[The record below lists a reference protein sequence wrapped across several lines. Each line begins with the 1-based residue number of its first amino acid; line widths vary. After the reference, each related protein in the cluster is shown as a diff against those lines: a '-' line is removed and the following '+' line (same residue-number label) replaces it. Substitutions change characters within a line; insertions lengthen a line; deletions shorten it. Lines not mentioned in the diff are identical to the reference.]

1 MDAGWSGSRTARASI
16 LALAALCLIGGA
28 MNSEK
33 LLGSPLLRRPQMLA
47 FLQSPEPEESM
58 VAIFAVATSSPTAAR
73 LVVNSSP
80 PIASDFA
87 TSSTSVSA
95 SWSTPLLNLTLAVTT
110 PTPSLTSSSTTPTP
124 SLTSLSTTP
133 MPSLTSSSTA
143 PTPSLTSS
151 STTPM
156 PSLTSSSTTPTPSL
170 TSSSTSLTPSL
181 TSSSTTPTP
190 SLTSSSTTPTPSLT
204 SSSTTSMISLPSL
217 STMSTTSLPHSS
229 LPSEANRVQTIQL
242 VNVTPDAAEAAFPSM
257 FSLTNDPV
265 FTRGKTK
272 CPAEIRVSEWN
283 GRMGNHYFQVSQAI
297 VAALLCHT
305 SRVTFPAH
313 VNKSKSAYQAQDGML
328 EMSLE
333 VLLDV
338 DTSREY
344 SVPDLCPISWSHK
357 WYHMHCKRVPAWQHR
372 QVMLTYLR
380 PKLGASLLQAESRP
394 FSTFEEGKLLTVHLR
409 ADDIRQYPRY
419 EWGQPP
425 CSMYQKII
433 AEHNYTSVMVV
444 EKGRMCACESLF
456 ESLNAAK
463 RVKVQRS
470 DGKSVVEDFA
480 QMMRAQNFVL
490 SFSSFAISAAMLSK
504 QIRVMYRRRD
514 AMWDGILHSILN
526 CNVWPGVVM
535 YEFNTT
541 LQTDGRKDSP
551 REWLQNF
558 KLEDLQGP
566 YTCSFGSSILPG
578 F

>member
-95 SWSTPLLNLTLAVTT
+95 SWSTPLLNLTLPVTT

-124 SLTSLSTTP
+124 SLTSSSTTQ
-133 MPSLTSSSTA
+133 MPSLTS
-143 PTPSLTSS
+143 
-151 STTPM
+151 
-156 PSLTSSSTTPTPSL
+156 
-170 TSSSTSLTPSL
+170 
-181 TSSSTTPTP
+181 
-190 SLTSSSTTPTPSLT
+190 SSSTTPTPSLT

-242 VNVTPDAAEAAFPSM
+242 VNVTPEDAAEAAFPSM

-444 EKGRMCACESLF
+444 EKGRNPDVRLRVLVRKSECCKASEGAKVRREVCGRRFCADDEGAKLCAFLF
-456 ESLNAAK
+456 
-463 RVKVQRS
+463 
-470 DGKSVVEDFA
+470 
-480 QMMRAQNFVL
+480 
-490 SFSSFAISAAMLSK
+490 
-504 QIRVMYRRRD
+504 
-514 AMWDGILHSILN
+514 
-526 CNVWPGVVM
+526 
-535 YEFNTT
+535 
-541 LQTDGRKDSP
+541 
-551 REWLQNF
+551 
-558 KLEDLQGP
+558 
-566 YTCSFGSSILPG
+566 
-578 F
+578 